1 MVDSYLRALPQTL
14 KIAKIQDKII
24 VKRLWW
30 FVLTNKL
37 IHNNQFGFKKGKSVL
52 DSTIC
57 RPCRRWHPTRFIH
70 FFHPFLN
77 FLKFWWLP
85 PNYRTQQKKKPHWRP
100 LFPLPGNRSLVFRLW
115 SLPINWKMPRPTHV
129 P

>member
-52 DSTIC
+52 DNLLYVDHLAT
-57 RPCRRWHPTRFIH
+57 
-70 FFHPFLN
+70 
-77 FLKFWWLP
+77 
-85 PNYRTQQKKKPHWRP
+85 
-100 LFPLPGNRSLVFRLW
+100 RSL
-115 SLPINWKMPRPTHV
+115 SLKRHLSIISFQGLRQNR
-129 P
+129 